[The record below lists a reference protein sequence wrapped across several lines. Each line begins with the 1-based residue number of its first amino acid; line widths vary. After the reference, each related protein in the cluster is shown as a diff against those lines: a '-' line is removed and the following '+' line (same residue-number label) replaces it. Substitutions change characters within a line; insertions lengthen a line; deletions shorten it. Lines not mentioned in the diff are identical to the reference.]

1 MSAPYNIDNAIMKIL
16 SAGMPTGVPVY
27 KSEFLPSEDLTKMPK
42 GYVFF
47 DVSNMTPALCSE
59 GYSEPNGRESVDFL
73 LDVSVVHHENAQ
85 RKSLQASVL
94 NVLQPTVSGRRTI
107 LTSHNVQGTGVFL
120 NYIRMESVE
129 EGAVLKTAQST
140 PDLAVLMMSFSGKAS
155 T

>member
-16 SAGMPTGVPVY
+16 SAGMPTNVPVY
-27 KSEFLPSEDLTKMPK
+27 KSEFLPSDDLVKLPK

-47 DVSNMTPALCSE
+47 DISQMIPAFCSE
-59 GYSEPNGRESVDFL
+59 GYSNPNERESVDFL
-73 LDVSVVHHENAQ
+73 LDVSVVHHDNTQ
-85 RKSLQASVL
+85 RKSLQTSVL

-107 LTSHNVQGTGVFL
+107 LTSYNVQGTGIFF

-140 PDLAVLMMSFSGKAS
+140 PDLVVLMMSFSGKAS